1 VGEGRV
7 RQVAIVV
14 AGNLIVNLVFFLSH
28 PIFTP
33 YYIVPI
39 AMLSLWSVSFAW
51 LMQPAQ
57 AQQAAALR
65 REPASLG
72 VPSR

>member
-1 VGEGRV
+1 M
-7 RQVAIVV
+7 
-14 AGNLIVNLVFFLSH
+14 NFIVNLGSFLSH

-39 AMLSLWSVSFAW
+39 AMLSLWSTAFAW
-51 LMQPAQ
+51 LMQQEQ
-57 AQQAAALR
+57 ARQAAPLG
-65 REPASLG
+65 REPTSLG